1 MTKLIKKVLIAN
13 RGEIAVRI
21 IRTLRDMGIQS
32 VAVYSD
38 ADVDSYHRTIADQAV
53 RLPGRTSAVTYLNTE
68 ALINAIK
75 ISGADAVHPGYGFLS
90 ENPDFVQKVD
100 ATGAKFIGPSAE
112 SMRLLGDKVEAK
124 KLMRKNKVQVTP
136 GSEGALS
143 SLKELS
149 DLVKEMGFPLILK
162 AAAGGGGRGMRV
174 VKEESELKASYEAC
188 RREAVDYFGYPE
200 VFAERYIQNPRHIEV
215 QVLCDSKGNGVYL
228 YERDCSVQR
237 RHQKLLEEA
246 PSMFLT
252 VEKRKELGEIAVR
265 AALAAKYEGVGTVE
279 FIAESPDQIY
289 FMEMNTRI
297 QVEHTVTEL
306 ICQKDL
312 VSEQIKVACGETLSF
327 NQKDLKLNGWALE
340 ARINAENPAKNFLPA
355 PGTIKRLRL
364 PEGPYI
370 RVDTHIYEGY
380 TIPPEY
386 DSMIAKVIVWGAT
399 RMEAILRL
407 KRALKELII
416 EGVPTT
422 TKFHE
427 AVLEQSQFLEGSY
440 DTGFITTNE
449 SKLTEAMENM
459 PTSMDKAYG
468 IAAAILSSQQMKE
481 KPNLEYSQIDSRQ
494 KWTAAAR
501 IDSTNRMN

>member
-136 GSEGALS
+136 GSAGALS

-188 RREAVDYFGYPE
+188 RREAVDYFDYPE

-215 QVLCDSKGNGVYL
+215 QVLCDSKGNGVHL

-312 VSEQIKVACGETLSF
+312 VSEQIKVACGERLSF
-327 NQKDLKLNGWALE
+327 NQKDTQ
-340 ARINAENPAKNFLPA
+340 LPF
-355 PGTIKRLRL
+355 GR
-364 PEGPYI
+364 
-370 RVDTHIYEGY
+370 
-380 TIPPEY
+380 
-386 DSMIAKVIVWGAT
+386 
-399 RMEAILRL
+399 
-407 KRALKELII
+407 
-416 EGVPTT
+416 
-422 TKFHE
+422 KF
-427 AVLEQSQFLEGSY
+427 
-440 DTGFITTNE
+440 
-449 SKLTEAMENM
+449 
-459 PTSMDKAYG
+459 
-468 IAAAILSSQQMKE
+468 
-481 KPNLEYSQIDSRQ
+481 
-494 KWTAAAR
+494 
-501 IDSTNRMN
+501 